1 MEQLEKR
8 LFDLK
13 FGILIETKTPKHILE
28 SMKKEIKSIEN
39 HIEYINKTMKNYTKR
54 SIKNERLIDRSNGK
68 YW

>member
-13 FGILIETKTPKHILE
+13 CRILIETKTPEHILE

-54 SIKNERLIDRSNGK
+54 SITK
-68 YW
+68 